1 MGQETHPSAC
11 AGGGWL
17 SRPLGVTVTIL
28 VLAALSV
35 SPGRSSAQ
43 SLDVLMRDDGRMRG
57 DPKAP
62 VTLIE
67 YSDFTCGFCQKFF
80 LETWPRIQAKY
91 VVTGRVRFLYRDFPR
106 AFQGP
111 GLETALASRCAG
123 DQGRYWQMHDRLFGG
138 DRKAGPAE
146 VQRHAERIGLDLPAF
161 SKCLRQKAHE
171 KAIFQDRQD
180 GVDLGFRGTP
190 GFVLFLTEHPEQA
203 TPIVIPGAFPY
214 EVFEEQ
220 IDRLLRREP
229 RGNGRG

>member
-1 MGQETHPSAC
+1 MRQEPHLSAR
-11 AGGGWL
+11 AGRERL
-17 SRPLGVTVTIL
+17 SGPLRVTMMIL
-28 VLAALSV
+28 VLAVLSV
-35 SPGRSSAQ
+35 NPGRSDAQ
-43 SLDVLMRDDGRMRG
+43 SLDVLMRDDGRMLG

-80 LETWPRIQAKY
+80 LETWPSIRAKY
-91 VVTGRVRFLYRDFPR
+91 VATGKVRFLYRDFPR

-111 GLETALASRCAG
+111 GLDSALASRCAG
-123 DQGRYWQMHDRLFGG
+123 DQGQYWQMHDRLFGG
-138 DRKAGPAE
+138 GHRADQDE

-161 SKCLRQKAHE
+161 SKCLRQKAHQDE
-171 KAIFQDRQD
+171 IFQDRQD

-190 GFVLFLTEHPEQA
+190 GFVLLLTEHPEQA

-214 EVFEEQ
+214 HVFEEQ